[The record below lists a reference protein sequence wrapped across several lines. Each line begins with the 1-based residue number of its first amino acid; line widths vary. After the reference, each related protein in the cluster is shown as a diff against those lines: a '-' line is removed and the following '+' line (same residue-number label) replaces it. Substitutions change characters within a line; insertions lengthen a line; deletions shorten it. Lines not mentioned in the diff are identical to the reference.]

1 MINVILIEIHRLPP
15 VDFSCSLTCIAII
28 LTGIAIILAAN

>member
-1 MINVILIEIHRLPP
+1 MISATLIDIHRLPP
-15 VDFSCSLTCIAII
+15 VDFSYSLTWIVII